1 MQATTRVEPKG
12 SALFVLKQKFFPHT
26 GRVCVYKRT
35 VLAPREAFLLGK
47 KTVGNDHLCKT
58 EVPAMKKGKKKSLD
72 FEKLGVFYLGRLYD
86 LKTRK
91 GKEELFLYD
100 SKDLVT
106 HAVCVGM
113 TGSGKTGL
121 CISLLEEAAIDGIP
135 AIAID
140 PKGDLGNLMLT
151 FPDLKAENF
160 APWINLDEAQRKGIS
175 PEEYARQQA
184 SLWQKGLAD
193 WGQDKERIRRFREAV
208 DIAIYTPGSAAGLPV
223 SVLSSFAKPQA
234 IEDADVLQEYITNTT
249 TSLLSLLG
257 IQADPIR
264 SKEHILIANILSAVW
279 AKGQGLDMPGLI
291 QLIQN
296 PPLTKVGVFDLES
309 FYPSKERY
317 ELAMSLNNLL
327 ASPGFQTWMEGDPF
341 DINRFLYTPEGKP
354 RIAIF
359 SIAHLN
365 DHERMFFVSYLLNQ
379 VLGWMRKL
387 PGTTSLRAMVYM
399 DEIFGYFPPVANP
412 PSKQPLL
419 TLLKQARAFGVG
431 LVLATQ
437 NPVDL
442 DYKGLSNA
450 GTWFIGRLQTERDK
464 ERVLEGLE
472 GAAAGTGKG
481 FGRADMDRII
491 AGLGNRVF
499 LVNNVHE
506 DRPEVFETRW
516 ALSYL
521 AGPLTRT
528 QIKLLMDPT
537 KQTPAPHAPE
547 PAAHSERRSLSTS
560 PATKEGKFQ
569 VRQPALPP
577 EIPQYFLPVRGRQP
591 SGGSLIY
598 LPAVFGE
605 GSVRFS
611 DAKKG
616 FESVRI
622 VPVLTPVEDAAM
634 PVNWDDGE
642 DAGLAGRDLESA
654 PSANAEF
661 GELPAVAAK
670 AKSYQEW
677 RKDFAA
683 WLYRAQSLEAFHS
696 PGLRIFSQPNESEGE
711 FRIRLQQ
718 ASREQRDQ
726 LIEGLRKK
734 YAPKIAALQER
745 MRRAEQAVARESE
758 QVKQQ
763 GVQTVIS
770 IGATILGAFLG
781 RKTVSTS
788 TLGRA
793 TTAARGA
800 GRVLKE
806 RQDVGRAQDNVEA
819 LQAQLADLEAEF
831 KAEAEAAA
839 LPAAESIQSIT
850 IKPTKLNIS
859 VKLVVLAWAPWW
871 KTAAGERTP
880 AWK

>member
-1 MQATTRVEPKG
+1 M
-12 SALFVLKQKFFPHT
+12 
-26 GRVCVYKRT
+26 KRGT
-35 VLAPREAFLLGK
+35 
-47 KTVGNDHLCKT
+47 
-58 EVPAMKKGKKKSLD
+58 KKSLD

-86 LKTRK
+86 LKTKK
-91 GKEELFLYD
+91 GREALFLYD

-135 AIAID
+135 AIVID

-151 FPDLKAENF
+151 FPDLKGEDF
-160 APWINLDEAQRKGIS
+160 VPWINLDEAQQKGIS

-184 SLWQKGLAD
+184 ALWQKGLAD
-193 WGQDKERIRRFREAV
+193 WGQDQGRIRRFREAV

-234 IEDADVLQEYITNTT
+234 IEDPDVLQEYITNTT

-264 SKEHILIANILSAVW
+264 SKEHILIANILSTGW
-279 AKGQGLDMPGLI
+279 AKGQGLDMPELI
-291 QLIQN
+291 HLIQN

-317 ELAMSLNNLL
+317 ELAMNLNNLL

-341 DINRFLYTPEGKP
+341 DIRRFLYTPEGKP

-365 DHERMFFVSYLLNQ
+365 DHERMFFVSFLLNQ
-379 VLGWMRKL
+379 ILGWMRIL

-419 TLLKQARAFGVG
+419 TLLKQARAFGIG

-472 GAAAGTGKG
+472 GAAAGTGKS
-481 FGRADMDRII
+481 FGRADMDKII
-491 AGLGNRVF
+491 SGLGKRVF

-521 AGPLTRT
+521 AGPLTRN
-528 QIKLLMDPT
+528 QIKLLMDPAR
-537 KQTPAPHAPE
+537 QTVAPLAPE
-547 PAAHSERRSLSTS
+547 PSPAVQEERRE
-560 PATKEGKFQ
+560 EGKFQ

-591 SGGSLIY
+591 GGGSLIY

-605 GSVRFS
+605 AEVRFS

-616 FESVRI
+616 FESMRI
-622 VPVLTPVEDAAM
+622 VPVLTPVEDAAI
-634 PVNWDDGE
+634 PVNWDEGE
-642 DAGLAGRDLESA
+642 EAGLAGRDLESA
-654 PSANAEF
+654 PFANSEF

-670 AKSYQEW
+670 PKSYEEW

-696 PGLRIFSQPNESEGE
+696 PGLRVFSQPNESEGE

-718 ASREQRDQ
+718 ASREQRD
-726 LIEGLRKK
+726 LMIEGLRKK
-734 YAPKIAALQER
+734 YSPKITGLQER
-745 MRRAEQAVARESE
+745 IRRAEQALARESE
-758 QVKQQ
+758 QVKHQ

-770 IGATILGAFLG
+770 IGATLLGAFLG
-781 RKTVSTS
+781 RKTVGTS

-806 RQDVGRAQDNVEA
+806 RQDVRRAQENVEA
-819 LQAQLADLEAEF
+819 LQQQLADLEAEF
-831 KAEAEAAA
+831 KAEAGSAA
-839 LPAAESIQSIT
+839 LPGAEAIQTIT
-850 IKPTKLNIS
+850 VKPTKQNIS
-859 VKLVVLAWAPWW
+859 VKVVVLAWAPWW
-871 KTAAGERTP
+871 KTAVGERIP

>member
-1 MQATTRVEPKG
+1 
-12 SALFVLKQKFFPHT
+12 
-26 GRVCVYKRT
+26 
-35 VLAPREAFLLGK
+35 
-47 KTVGNDHLCKT
+47 
-58 EVPAMKKGKKKSLD
+58 MKKGTKKSLD

-91 GKEELFLYD
+91 GREDLFLYD

-135 AIAID
+135 AIVID

-160 APWINLDEAQRKGIS
+160 APWINLDEAKRKGIS

-184 SLWQKGLAD
+184 ALWQQGLAG

-234 IEDADVLQEYITNTT
+234 IEDADVLQEYVTNTT

-264 SKEHILIANILSAVW
+264 SKEHILIANILSTVW

-341 DINRFLYTPEGKP
+341 DIGRFLYTPEGKP

-365 DHERMFFVSYLLNQ
+365 DHERMFFVSFLLNQ

-419 TLLKQARAFGVG
+419 TLLKQGRAFGIG

-481 FGRADMDRII
+481 FGRSDMDKII

-499 LVNNVHE
+499 LVNNVHD
-506 DRPEVFETRW
+506 DRPEVFATRW

-521 AGPLTRT
+521 AGPLTRN
-528 QIKLLMDPT
+528 QIKRLMDPV
-537 KQTPAPHAPE
+537 KQPPAPLAPE
-547 PAAHSERRSLSTS
+547 PT
-560 PATKEGKFQ
+560 PAVQEEKKEVGKFQ

-577 EIPQYFLPVRGRQP
+577 EIPQYFVPVRGRQP
-591 SGGSLIY
+591 SGGSLMY

-611 DAKKG
+611 DVKKG
-616 FESVRI
+616 FESMRNVLI
-622 VPVLTPVEDAAM
+622 LTPVEDAAI
-634 PVNWDDGE
+634 PVNWDQGE
-642 DAGLAGRDLESA
+642 EVGLAGKDLESA
-654 PSANAEF
+654 PLGNAEF
-661 GELPAVAAK
+661 GELPAVATK
-670 AKSYQEW
+670 GKSYEEW
-677 RKDFAA
+677 RKDFGA

-696 PGLRIFSQPNESEGE
+696 PGLRVFSQPNESEGE

-726 LIEGLRKK
+726 LVEGLRKK

-745 MRRAEQAVARESE
+745 IRRAEQAVSRESE

-806 RQDVGRAQDNVEA
+806 RQDVGRAQENVEA
-819 LQAQLADLEAEF
+819 LQQQLVELEAEF
-831 KAEAEAAA
+831 KAEAEAAE
-839 LPAAESIQSIT
+839 LPGAESIQTIT
-850 IKPTKLNIS
+850 IKPTKQSIS

-871 KTAAGERTP
+871 RTSTGERIP

>member
-1 MQATTRVEPKG
+1 
-12 SALFVLKQKFFPHT
+12 
-26 GRVCVYKRT
+26 
-35 VLAPREAFLLGK
+35 
-47 KTVGNDHLCKT
+47 
-58 EVPAMKKGKKKSLD
+58 MKKGTKKSQD
-72 FEKLGVFYLGRLYD
+72 FEGLGVFYLGRLYD
-86 LKTRK
+86 LKRRK
-91 GKEELFLYD
+91 GKDELFLYD

-121 CISLLEEAAIDGIP
+121 CVNLLEEAAIDGIP
-135 AIAID
+135 AIVID

-151 FPDLKAENF
+151 FPELKAEDF

-175 PEEYARQQA
+175 REEFARQQA
-184 SLWQKGLAD
+184 ALWQKGLAD
-193 WGQDKERIRRFREAV
+193 CGQDRERVRRFREAV

-223 SVLSSFAKPQA
+223 SVLSSFEKPQA
-234 IEDADVLQEYITNTT
+234 IEDSDVLQEYITNTT

-317 ELAMSLNNLL
+317 ELAMILNNLL

-341 DINRFLYTPEGKP
+341 DISRLLYTPEGKP

-365 DHERMFFVSYLLNQ
+365 DHERMFFVSFLLNQ

-419 TLLKQARAFGVG
+419 TLLKQARAFGIG

-472 GAAAGTGKG
+472 GAAAGSEKS
-481 FGRADMDRII
+481 FARADMDKVI

-516 ALSYL
+516 TMSYL
-521 AGPLTRT
+521 SGPLTRN
-528 QIKLLMDPT
+528 QIKLLMDPM
-537 KQTPAPHAPE
+537 KQTAGPRAPE
-547 PAAHSERRSLSTS
+547 TTPAIQEERR
-560 PATKEGKFQ
+560 KEGNIQ
-569 VRQPALPP
+569 IQRPSLPP
-577 EIPQYFLPVRGRQP
+577 EIPQYFLPVRGKQP

-605 GSVRFS
+605 AEVRFS

-616 FESVRI
+616 FESTRI
-622 VPVLTPVEDAAM
+622 VPVLTSVGDAAI
-634 PVNWDDGE
+634 PVNWDEGE
-642 DAGLAGRDLESA
+642 EAGLAGKDLESA
-654 PSANAEF
+654 PLGNAEF
-661 GELPAVAAK
+661 GELPAVATK
-670 AKSYQEW
+670 RKSYEEW

-683 WLYRAQSLEAFHS
+683 WLYRAQSLEAYHS
-696 PGLRIFSQPNESEGE
+696 PGLRVFSQPNESEGE

-726 LIEGLRKK
+726 VVEELRKK
-734 YAPKIAALQER
+734 YSPKIAALQER
-745 MRRAEQAVARESE
+745 IRRAEQAVARESA

-806 RQDVGRAQDNVEA
+806 RQDVGRAQENVEA
-819 LQAQLADLEAEF
+819 LQQQLDNLEAEF

-839 LPAAESIQSIT
+839 SPVAASTQTIT
-850 IKPTKLNIS
+850 VKPTKQNIS

-871 KTAAGERTP
+871 RTATGERIP
-880 AWK
+880 AWR

>member
-1 MQATTRVEPKG
+1 MK
-12 SALFVLKQKFFPHT
+12 
-26 GRVCVYKRT
+26 
-35 VLAPREAFLLGK
+35 K
-47 KTVGNDHLCKT
+47 KT
-58 EVPAMKKGKKKSLD
+58 KKDQG
-72 FEKLGVFYLGRLYD
+72 FEGLGVFYLGRLYD

-91 GKEELFLYD
+91 GREELFLYD

-121 CISLLEEAAIDGIP
+121 CIGLLEEAAIDGIP
-135 AIAID
+135 AIVID

-151 FPDLKAENF
+151 FPDLKPENF
-160 APWINLDEAQRKGIS
+160 APWINPDEAQRKGIS

-184 SLWQKGLAD
+184 ALWQKGLAE

-208 DIAIYTPGSAAGLPV
+208 DIEIYTPGSAAGLPV
-223 SVLSSFAKPQA
+223 SILSSFAKPQA

-264 SKEHILIANILSAVW
+264 SKEHILVANILSAVW

-291 QLIQN
+291 QFIQN

-327 ASPGFQTWMEGDPF
+327 ASPGFQSWMEGDPF
-341 DINRFLYTPEGKP
+341 DIGRFLYTPEGKP

-365 DHERMFFVSYLLNQ
+365 DHERMFFVSFLLNQ

-419 TLLKQARAFGVG
+419 TLLKQARAYGIG

-481 FGRADMDRII
+481 LARADMDRII

-499 LVNNVHE
+499 LVNDVHE

-521 AGPLTRT
+521 AGPLTRN
-528 QIKLLMDPT
+528 QIKRLMDPV
-537 KQTPAPHAPE
+537 KQAPAPRVPE
-547 PAAHSERRSLSTS
+547 PA
-560 PATKEGKFQ
+560 PAIQEAKT
-569 VRQPALPP
+569 VASAPPPSLPP
-577 EIPQYFLPVRGRQP
+577 EVPQYFVPVRGRQP
-591 SGGSLIY
+591 GGGSLIY
-598 LPAVFGE
+598 LPGVFGE
-605 GSVRFS
+605 AEVRFS
-611 DAKKG
+611 DVRKG
-616 FESVRI
+616 FESIRN
-622 VPVLTPVEDAAM
+622 VPILTPVEDAAI
-634 PVNWDDGE
+634 PVNWDQGE
-642 DAGLAGRDLESA
+642 EVGLAGKDLESA
-654 PSANAEF
+654 PSGRAEF
-661 GELPAVAAK
+661 GALPAVATK
-670 AKSYQEW
+670 GRSYDEW
-677 RKDFAA
+677 RKDFSA

-696 PGLRIFSQPNESEGE
+696 PGLKVFSQPDETEGE

-726 LIEGLRKK
+726 LVEGLRKK

-745 MRRAEQAVARESE
+745 IRKAELAVSREAE

-781 RKTVSTS
+781 RKSVSTA

-806 RQDVGRAQDNVEA
+806 RQDVGRAQENVEA
-819 LQAQLADLEAEF
+819 LQQQLADLEAEF
-831 KAEAEAAA
+831 KAEAESAA
-839 LPAAESIQSIT
+839 LPGGEHIQTIT
-850 IKPTKLNIS
+850 IKPTKQNIS
-859 VKLVVLAWAPWW
+859 VKLVVLAWTPWW
-871 KTAAGERTP
+871 KTATGERIP

>member
-1 MQATTRVEPKG
+1 
-12 SALFVLKQKFFPHT
+12 
-26 GRVCVYKRT
+26 
-35 VLAPREAFLLGK
+35 
-47 KTVGNDHLCKT
+47 
-58 EVPAMKKGKKKSLD
+58 
-72 FEKLGVFYLGRLYD
+72 
-86 LKTRK
+86 
-91 GKEELFLYD
+91 
-100 SKDLVT
+100 
-106 HAVCVGM
+106 
-113 TGSGKTGL
+113 
-121 CISLLEEAAIDGIP
+121 
-135 AIAID
+135 
-140 PKGDLGNLMLT
+140 
-151 FPDLKAENF
+151 
-160 APWINLDEAQRKGIS
+160 
-175 PEEYARQQA
+175 
-184 SLWQKGLAD
+184 
-193 WGQDKERIRRFREAV
+193 
-208 DIAIYTPGSAAGLPV
+208 
-223 SVLSSFAKPQA
+223 
-234 IEDADVLQEYITNTT
+234 
-249 TSLLSLLG
+249 
-257 IQADPIR
+257 
-264 SKEHILIANILSAVW
+264 
-279 AKGQGLDMPGLI
+279 
-291 QLIQN
+291 
-296 PPLTKVGVFDLES
+296 
-309 FYPSKERY
+309 
-317 ELAMSLNNLL
+317 
-327 ASPGFQTWMEGDPF
+327 
-341 DINRFLYTPEGKP
+341 
-354 RIAIF
+354 
-359 SIAHLN
+359 
-365 DHERMFFVSYLLNQ
+365 
-379 VLGWMRKL
+379 
-387 PGTTSLRAMVYM
+387 MVYM

-419 TLLKQARAFGVG
+419 TLLKQARAFGIG

-481 FGRADMDRII
+481 FGRSDMDKII

-521 AGPLTRT
+521 AGPLTRN
-528 QIKLLMDPT
+528 QIKRLMDPV
-537 KQTPAPHAPE
+537 KQPSAPLAPIPAVQE
-547 PAAHSERRSLSTS
+547 EK
-560 PATKEGKFQ
+560 KEVGKFQ

-577 EIPQYFLPVRGRQP
+577 EIPQYFVPVRGRQP

-611 DAKKG
+611 DVKKG
-616 FESVRI
+616 FESMRNVLI
-622 VPVLTPVEDAAM
+622 LTPVENAAI
-634 PVNWDDGE
+634 PVNWDQGE
-642 DAGLAGRDLESA
+642 EVGLAGKDLESA
-654 PSANAEF
+654 PLGNAEF
-661 GELPAVAAK
+661 GELPAVATK
-670 AKSYQEW
+670 GKNYEEW

-696 PGLRIFSQPNESEGE
+696 PGLRVFSQPNESEGE

-726 LIEGLRKK
+726 LVEGLRKK

-745 MRRAEQAVARESE
+745 IRRAEQAVSRESE

-806 RQDVGRAQDNVEA
+806 REDVGRAQENVEA
-819 LQAQLADLEAEF
+819 LQQQLADLEAEF
-831 KAEAEAAA
+831 KAEAESAA
-839 LPAAESIQSIT
+839 LTGAESIQTFT
-850 IKPTKLNIS
+850 IKPTKQNIS

-871 KTAAGERTP
+871 KTATGERIP

>member
-1 MQATTRVEPKG
+1 
-12 SALFVLKQKFFPHT
+12 
-26 GRVCVYKRT
+26 
-35 VLAPREAFLLGK
+35 
-47 KTVGNDHLCKT
+47 
-58 EVPAMKKGKKKSLD
+58 MKKGTKKSLD

-91 GKEELFLYD
+91 GREDLFLYD

-135 AIAID
+135 AIVID

-184 SLWQKGLAD
+184 ALWQQGLAG

-234 IEDADVLQEYITNTT
+234 IEDADVLQEYVTNTT

-341 DINRFLYTPEGKP
+341 DISRFLYTPEGKP

-365 DHERMFFVSYLLNQ
+365 DHERMFFVSFLLNQ

-419 TLLKQARAFGVG
+419 TLLKQGRAFGIG

-481 FGRADMDRII
+481 FGRSDMDKII

-506 DRPEVFETRW
+506 DRPEEFETRW

-521 AGPLTRT
+521 AGPLTRN
-528 QIKLLMDPT
+528 QIKRLMDPV
-537 KQTPAPHAPE
+537 KQPPAPLAPE
-547 PAAHSERRSLSTS
+547 PT
-560 PATKEGKFQ
+560 PAVREGKKEVGKIQ

-577 EIPQYFLPVRGRQP
+577 EIPQYFVPVRGRQP
-591 SGGSLIY
+591 SGGSLMY

-605 GSVRFS
+605 G
-611 DAKKG
+611 
-616 FESVRI
+616 
-622 VPVLTPVEDAAM
+622 
-634 PVNWDDGE
+634 
-642 DAGLAGRDLESA
+642 
-654 PSANAEF
+654 
-661 GELPAVAAK
+661 
-670 AKSYQEW
+670 
-677 RKDFAA
+677 
-683 WLYRAQSLEAFHS
+683 
-696 PGLRIFSQPNESEGE
+696 
-711 FRIRLQQ
+711 
-718 ASREQRDQ
+718 
-726 LIEGLRKK
+726 
-734 YAPKIAALQER
+734 
-745 MRRAEQAVARESE
+745 
-758 QVKQQ
+758 
-763 GVQTVIS
+763 
-770 IGATILGAFLG
+770 
-781 RKTVSTS
+781 
-788 TLGRA
+788 
-793 TTAARGA
+793 
-800 GRVLKE
+800 
-806 RQDVGRAQDNVEA
+806 
-819 LQAQLADLEAEF
+819 
-831 KAEAEAAA
+831 
-839 LPAAESIQSIT
+839 
-850 IKPTKLNIS
+850 
-859 VKLVVLAWAPWW
+859 
-871 KTAAGERTP
+871 
-880 AWK
+880 

>member
-1 MQATTRVEPKG
+1 
-12 SALFVLKQKFFPHT
+12 
-26 GRVCVYKRT
+26 
-35 VLAPREAFLLGK
+35 
-47 KTVGNDHLCKT
+47 
-58 EVPAMKKGKKKSLD
+58 MKKGAKKSLG
-72 FEKLGVFYLGRLYD
+72 FEGLGVFYLGRLYG
-86 LKTRK
+86 LKAKK
-91 GKEELFLYD
+91 GREELFLYD

-121 CISLLEEAAIDGIP
+121 CIGLLEEAAIDGIP
-135 AIAID
+135 AIVID

-151 FPDLKAENF
+151 FPDLKAEDF

-184 SLWQKGLAD
+184 ALWQKGLAD

-208 DIAIYTPGSAAGLPV
+208 DIAIYTPGSAAGFPV
-223 SVLSSFAKPQA
+223 SVLSSFEKPQA
-234 IEDADVLQEYITNTT
+234 VEDSDVLQEYITNTT

-264 SKEHILIANILSAVW
+264 SKEHILIANILAAVW
-279 AKGQGLDMPGLI
+279 AKGQGLDIPGLI

-341 DINRFLYTPEGKP
+341 DISRFLYTPEGKP

-365 DHERMFFVSYLLNQ
+365 DHERMFFVSFLLNQ

-399 DEIFGYFPPVANP
+399 DEIFGYFPPIANP

-419 TLLKQARAFGVG
+419 TLLKQARAFGIG

-472 GAAAGTGKG
+472 WAAAGAGKG
-481 FGRADMDRII
+481 FGRSDLDKII
-491 AGLGNRVF
+491 SGLGNRIF

-521 AGPLTRT
+521 AGPLTRS
-528 QIKLLMDPT
+528 QIKRLMDPI
-537 KQTPAPHAPE
+537 KQAPAPLAPE
-547 PAAHSERRSLSTS
+547 PASGVQEGK
-560 PATKEGKFQ
+560 KEVGKFQ

-577 EIPQYFLPVRGRQP
+577 EIPHYFVPVRGRQP

-611 DAKKG
+611 DVKKG
-616 FESVRI
+616 LESTRNVLM
-622 VPVLTPVEDAAM
+622 LTPLEDAAI
-634 PVNWDDGE
+634 PVNWDAGE
-642 DAGLAGRDLESA
+642 ELGLTGKDLESA
-654 PSANAEF
+654 PLGNAEF
-661 GELPAVAAK
+661 GELPAVATR
-670 AKSYQEW
+670 AKSYEEW

-683 WLYRAQSLEAFHS
+683 WLYRVQSLEAFHS
-696 PGLRIFSQPNESEGE
+696 PGLRVFSEPNESEGE

-726 LIEGLRKK
+726 VVEGFRKK

-745 MRRAEQAVARESE
+745 IRRAEQAVARESE

-806 RQDVGRAQDNVEA
+806 RQDVGRAEENVEA
-819 LQAQLADLEAEF
+819 LQQQLADLEAGF
-831 KAEAEAAA
+831 KAEAESAA
-839 LPAAESIQSIT
+839 LPGAEFIQTIT
-850 IKPTKLNIS
+850 IKPTKQNIS

-871 KTAAGERTP
+871 KTATGERIP

>member
-1 MQATTRVEPKG
+1 
-12 SALFVLKQKFFPHT
+12 
-26 GRVCVYKRT
+26 
-35 VLAPREAFLLGK
+35 
-47 KTVGNDHLCKT
+47 
-58 EVPAMKKGKKKSLD
+58 MKKGTKKSMD

-91 GKEELFLYD
+91 GREDLFLYD

-135 AIAID
+135 AIVID

-184 SLWQKGLAD
+184 ALWQQGLAG

-223 SVLSSFAKPQA
+223 SVLRSFAKPQA
-234 IEDADVLQEYITNTT
+234 IEDADVLQEYVTNTT

-264 SKEHILIANILSAVW
+264 SKEHILIANILSTVW

-341 DINRFLYTPEGKP
+341 DISRFLYTPEGKP

-365 DHERMFFVSYLLNQ
+365 DHERMFFVSFLLNQ

-419 TLLKQARAFGVG
+419 TLLKQGRAFGIG

-481 FGRADMDRII
+481 FGRSDMDKII

-521 AGPLTRT
+521 AGPLTRN
-528 QIKLLMDPT
+528 QIKRLMDPV
-537 KQTPAPHAPE
+537 KQPPAPLAPE
-547 PAAHSERRSLSTS
+547 PT
-560 PATKEGKFQ
+560 PAVQEEKKEVGKFQ

-577 EIPQYFLPVRGRQP
+577 EIPQYFVPVRGRQP
-591 SGGSLIY
+591 SGGSLMY

-611 DAKKG
+611 DVKKG
-616 FESVRI
+616 FESMRNVLI
-622 VPVLTPVEDAAM
+622 LTPVEDAAI
-634 PVNWDDGE
+634 PVNWDQGE
-642 DAGLAGRDLESA
+642 EVGLAGKDLESA
-654 PSANAEF
+654 PLGNAEF
-661 GELPAVAAK
+661 GELPAVATK
-670 AKSYQEW
+670 GKSYEEW

-696 PGLRIFSQPNESEGE
+696 PGLRVFSQPNESEGE

-726 LIEGLRKK
+726 LVEGLRKK

-745 MRRAEQAVARESE
+745 IRRAEQAVSRESE

-806 RQDVGRAQDNVEA
+806 REDVGRAQENVEA
-819 LQAQLADLEAEF
+819 LQQQLADLEAEF
-831 KAEAEAAA
+831 KAEAESAA
-839 LPAAESIQSIT
+839 LTGAESVQTFT
-850 IKPTKLNIS
+850 IKPTKQNIS

-871 KTAAGERTP
+871 KTAIGERTP

>member
-1 MQATTRVEPKG
+1 
-12 SALFVLKQKFFPHT
+12 
-26 GRVCVYKRT
+26 
-35 VLAPREAFLLGK
+35 
-47 KTVGNDHLCKT
+47 
-58 EVPAMKKGKKKSLD
+58 MKKGTKKSLD

-86 LKTRK
+86 LKTKK
-91 GKEELFLYD
+91 GREALFLYD

-135 AIAID
+135 AIVID

-151 FPDLKAENF
+151 FPDLKGEDF
-160 APWINLDEAQRKGIS
+160 VPWINLDEAQRKGIS
-175 PEEYARQQA
+175 AEEYARQQA
-184 SLWQKGLAD
+184 ALWQKGLAD
-193 WGQDKERIRRFREAV
+193 WGQDQGRLRRFREAV

-234 IEDADVLQEYITNTT
+234 IEDQDMLQEYITNTT

-341 DINRFLYTPEGKP
+341 DISRFLYTPEGKP

-365 DHERMFFVSYLLNQ
+365 DHERMFFVSFLLNQ
-379 VLGWMRKL
+379 ILGWMRKL

-419 TLLKQARAFGVG
+419 TLLKQARAYGIG

-472 GAAAGTGKG
+472 GAVAGTGKS
-481 FGRADMDRII
+481 FGRADMDKII
-491 AGLGNRVF
+491 AGLGKRVF

-521 AGPLTRT
+521 AGPLTRN
-528 QIKLLMDPT
+528 QIKLLMDPAR
-537 KQTPAPHAPE
+537 QTVAPLAPR
-547 PAAHSERRSLSTS
+547 PS
-560 PATKEGKFQ
+560 PVVQEETRKEGKFQ

-591 SGGSLIY
+591 GGGSLIY

-616 FESVRI
+616 FESMRI
-622 VPVLTPVEDAAM
+622 VPVLTPVEDAAI
-634 PVNWDDGE
+634 PVNWDEGE
-642 DAGLAGRDLESA
+642 EAGLAGRDLESA
-654 PSANAEF
+654 PFANAEF

-670 AKSYQEW
+670 PKSYEEW

-696 PGLRIFSQPNESEGE
+696 PGLRVFSQPNESEGE

-718 ASREQRDQ
+718 ASREQRD
-726 LIEGLRKK
+726 LMIEGLRKK
-734 YAPKIAALQER
+734 YSPKITGLQER
-745 MRRAEQAVARESE
+745 IRRAEQALARESE
-758 QVKQQ
+758 QVKHQ

-770 IGATILGAFLG
+770 IGATLLGAFLG
-781 RKTVSTS
+781 RKTVGTS

-806 RQDVGRAQDNVEA
+806 RQDVGRAQENVEA
-819 LQAQLADLEAEF
+819 LQQQLADLEAEF
-831 KAEAEAAA
+831 KSEAESAA
-839 LPAAESIQSIT
+839 LPGAESIQT
-850 IKPTKLNIS
+850 IKVKPTKQNIS

-871 KTAAGERTP
+871 KTPTGERIP

>member
-1 MQATTRVEPKG
+1 
-12 SALFVLKQKFFPHT
+12 
-26 GRVCVYKRT
+26 
-35 VLAPREAFLLGK
+35 
-47 KTVGNDHLCKT
+47 
-58 EVPAMKKGKKKSLD
+58 MKKGTKKSLD

-86 LKTRK
+86 LKTKK
-91 GKEELFLYD
+91 GREDLFLYD

-121 CISLLEEAAIDGIP
+121 CIGLLEEAAIDGIP
-135 AIAID
+135 AIVID

-175 PEEYARQQA
+175 TEEYARQQA
-184 SLWQKGLAD
+184 ALWQKGLAD

-208 DIAIYTPGSAAGLPV
+208 DMAIYTPGSAAGLPV
-223 SVLSSFAKPQA
+223 SVLSSFAKPPA
-234 IEDADVLQEYITNTT
+234 IQDADVLQEYITNTT

-264 SKEHILIANILSAVW
+264 SKEHILIANIFSTVW

-327 ASPGFQTWMEGDPF
+327 ASPGFQSWMEGDPF
-341 DINRFLYTPEGKP
+341 DISRFLYTPEGKP

-365 DHERMFFVSYLLNQ
+365 DHERMFFVSFLLNQ

-419 TLLKQARAFGVG
+419 TLLKQARAFGIG

-472 GAAAGTGKG
+472 GAAAGAGKG
-481 FGRADMDRII
+481 FGRADMAKII

-521 AGPLTRT
+521 AGPLARN
-528 QIKLLMDPT
+528 QIKRLTDPI
-537 KQTPAPHAPE
+537 KQTAAPPAPE
-547 PAAHSERRSLSTS
+547 TTPAVQEEKKVVS
-560 PATKEGKFQ
+560 PPHPREETKFQ
-569 VRQPALPP
+569 IRQPALTP
-577 EIPQYFLPVRGRQP
+577 EIPQYFVPVRGKQP

-598 LPAVFGE
+598 HPALFGE
-605 GSVRFS
+605 AEVRFS
-611 DAKKG
+611 DVKKG
-616 FESVRI
+616 FESMRNVTI
-622 VPVLTPVEDAAM
+622 LTPVEDAAI
-634 PVNWDDGE
+634 PVNWDQGE
-642 DAGLAGRDLESA
+642 DAGVAGKDLESA
-654 PSANAEF
+654 PSGNAEF
-661 GELPAVAAK
+661 EELPAVAAK
-670 AKSYQEW
+670 GKSYEEW
-677 RKDFAA
+677 RKAFAA

-696 PGLRIFSQPNESEGE
+696 PGLRMFSQPNETEGE

-718 ASREQRDQ
+718 ASREQRDE
-726 LIEGLRKK
+726 LVEGLRKK
-734 YAPKIAALQER
+734 YSPKIAALQER
-745 MRRAEQAVARESE
+745 IRRAEQAVARESE

-781 RKTVSTS
+781 RKAVGTS
-788 TLGRA
+788 SLGRA

-806 RQDVGRAQDNVEA
+806 RQDVGRAQETVEA
-819 LQAQLADLEAEF
+819 LQQQQADLEAEF
-831 KAEAEAAA
+831 KAEAESAS
-839 LPAAESIQSIT
+839 LPGAESLQTIT
-850 IKPTKLNIS
+850 IKPTKQNIS
-859 VKLVVLAWAPWW
+859 VKLVVLAWVPWW
-871 KTAAGERTP
+871 RAATGETTP

>member
-1 MQATTRVEPKG
+1 
-12 SALFVLKQKFFPHT
+12 
-26 GRVCVYKRT
+26 
-35 VLAPREAFLLGK
+35 
-47 KTVGNDHLCKT
+47 
-58 EVPAMKKGKKKSLD
+58 MKKETTKSLD

-91 GKEELFLYD
+91 GKEALFLYD

-135 AIAID
+135 AIVID

-151 FPDLKAENF
+151 FPDMRPEEF
-160 APWINLDEAQRKGIS
+160 APWINREEAQRKGLS
-175 PEEYARQQA
+175 PEECARQQA
-184 SLWQKGLAD
+184 ALWEKGLAE
-193 WGQDKERIRRFREAV
+193 WGQGRDRIRRFKEAV
-208 DIAIYTPGSAAGLPV
+208 DIAVYTPGSATGLPV
-223 SVLSSFAKPQA
+223 SVLSSFAGPQA
-234 IEDADVLQEYITNTT
+234 GEDADTLQEYISNTT
-249 TSLLSLLG
+249 MSLLGLLG

-279 AKGQGLDMPGLI
+279 SKGQSLDMPGLI
-291 QLIQN
+291 HLIQN

-309 FYPSKERY
+309 FYPEKERH
-317 ELAMSLNNLL
+317 ELAMKLNNLL
-327 ASPGFQTWMEGDPF
+327 ASPGFQAWMEGDSF
-341 DINRFLYTPEGKP
+341 DIERLLYTPEGKP

-365 DHERMFFVSYLLNQ
+365 DPERMFFVSFLLNQ

-387 PGTTSLRAMVYM
+387 PGTTSLRALLYM

-419 TLLKQARAFGVG
+419 TLLKQARAYGIG
-431 LVLATQ
+431 LVLVTQ

-464 ERVLEGLE
+464 DRVLEGLE
-472 GAAAGTGKG
+472 GAAAGAGKG
-481 FGRADMDRII
+481 FERAEMDRII

-499 LVNNVHE
+499 LMNNVHE

-516 ALSYL
+516 AMSYL

-528 QIKLLMDPT
+528 QIKLLMDPVREALT
-537 KQTPAPHAPE
+537 PRAPMATPAVQE
-547 PAAHSERRSLSTS
+547 ERGGVSASSL
-560 PATKEGKFQ
+560 AKESKFP

-577 EIPQYFLPVRGRQP
+577 EIPQYFFPVRGRQP
-591 SGGSLIY
+591 TGGSLIY
-598 LPAVFGE
+598 SPAVFGE
-605 GSVRFS
+605 AEVRFA

-616 FESVRI
+616 LESLRV
-622 VPVLTPVEDAAM
+622 VSLLTPVKEGAI
-634 PVNWDDGE
+634 PVNWDEGE
-642 DAGLAGRDLESA
+642 DAGLAGRDLEPS
-654 PSANAEF
+654 PSANADF
-661 GELPAVAAK
+661 GELPPVAAK
-670 AKSYQEW
+670 AKSYEEW
-677 RKDFAA
+677 RKDFAS
-683 WLYRAQSLEAFHS
+683 WLYRTQSLAAYHS
-696 PGLRIFSQPNESEGE
+696 PALRVFSQTGESERD

-718 ASREQRDQ
+718 AGREERDQ
-726 LIEGLRKK
+726 VIEELRKK
-734 YAPKIAALQER
+734 YSLKIAALQER
-745 MRRAEQAVARESE
+745 TRRAEQVLARESE

-763 GVQTVIS
+763 GIQTVIS
-770 IGATILGAFLG
+770 IGATLLGAFLG
-781 RKTVSTS
+781 RKTVTTS

-806 RQDVGRAQDNVEA
+806 RQDVGRAEENVGA
-819 LQAQLADLEAEF
+819 HQQQLADLEAAF

-839 LPAAESIQSIT
+839 SPLAET
-850 IKPTKLNIS
+850 IETVRVRPTKQNIS
-859 VKLVVLAWAPWW
+859 VKLVALAWAPWW
-871 KTAAGERTP
+871 KTESGERTP

>member
-1 MQATTRVEPKG
+1 
-12 SALFVLKQKFFPHT
+12 
-26 GRVCVYKRT
+26 
-35 VLAPREAFLLGK
+35 
-47 KTVGNDHLCKT
+47 
-58 EVPAMKKGKKKSLD
+58 MKKGTKESLD

-86 LKTRK
+86 LKTKK
-91 GKEELFLYD
+91 GREALFLYD

-135 AIAID
+135 AIVID
-140 PKGDLGNLMLT
+140 PKGDLGNLMLS
-151 FPDLKAENF
+151 FPELKAENF

-175 PEEYARQQA
+175 PEGYAREQA
-184 SLWQKGLAD
+184 ALWQKGLAD
-193 WGQDKERIRRFREAV
+193 WGQDRERIRRFREAV
-208 DIAIYTPGSAAGLPV
+208 DVSIYTPGSAAGLPV

-249 TSLLSLLG
+249 ASLLSLLG

-264 SKEHILIANILSAVW
+264 SKEHILIANVLSAVW

-341 DINRFLYTPEGKP
+341 DISRFLYTPEGKP

-365 DHERMFFVSYLLNQ
+365 DHERMFFVSFLLNQ

-387 PGTTSLRAMVYM
+387 PGTTSLRAIVYM

-472 GAAAGTGKG
+472 GAGAGTGKG
-481 FGRADMDRII
+481 FGRADMDKII

-521 AGPLTRT
+521 AGPLTRK
-528 QIKLLMDPT
+528 QIKLLMDPI
-537 KQTPAPHAPE
+537 KQTAAPRAPE
-547 PAAHSERRSLSTS
+547 TTPAVHEQRR
-560 PATKEGKFQ
+560 KEGNFQ
-569 VRQPALPP
+569 IQRPALPP

-605 GSVRFS
+605 AEVRFS
-611 DAKKG
+611 DVKKG
-616 FESVRI
+616 FESMRN
-622 VPVLTPVEDAAM
+622 VPILTPVEDTAI
-634 PVNWDDGE
+634 PVNWDEGE
-642 DAGLAGRDLESA
+642 DAGLAGKDLESA
-654 PSANAEF
+654 PLGNAEF
-661 GELPAVAAK
+661 GELPAVATK
-670 AKSYQEW
+670 AKNYEEW
-677 RKDFAA
+677 RKELAS
-683 WLYRAQSLEAFHS
+683 WLYRTQGMEAYHS
-696 PGLRIFSQPNESEGE
+696 PGLRVFSQPNESEGA

-726 LIEGLRKK
+726 VIEGLRRK
-734 YAPKIAALQER
+734 YSPKTAALQER
-745 MRRAEQAVARESE
+745 IRRAEQAVARESE

-781 RKTVSTS
+781 RKTVGTS

-806 RQDVGRAQDNVEA
+806 RQDVGRAQENVEA
-819 LQAQLADLEAEF
+819 LQQQLVDLEAEF

-839 LPAAESIQSIT
+839 SPLAESIQTIT
-850 IKPTKLNIS
+850 VKPTKQNIS

-871 KTAAGERTP
+871 RTATGERIP
-880 AWK
+880 AWR

>member
-1 MQATTRVEPKG
+1 
-12 SALFVLKQKFFPHT
+12 
-26 GRVCVYKRT
+26 
-35 VLAPREAFLLGK
+35 
-47 KTVGNDHLCKT
+47 
-58 EVPAMKKGKKKSLD
+58 MKKGTKKSLD

-91 GKEELFLYD
+91 GREELFLYD

-135 AIAID
+135 AIVID

-184 SLWQKGLAD
+184 ALWQQGLAG

-223 SVLSSFAKPQA
+223 SVLSTFAKPQA
-234 IEDADVLQEYITNTT
+234 IEDADVLQEYVTNTT

-291 QLIQN
+291 QLIQT

-341 DINRFLYTPEGKP
+341 DISRFLYTPEGKP

-365 DHERMFFVSYLLNQ
+365 DHERMFFVSFLLNQ

-419 TLLKQARAFGVG
+419 TLLKQGRAFGIG

-472 GAAAGTGKG
+472 GAAAGTGKS
-481 FGRADMDRII
+481 FGRADMDKII
-491 AGLGNRVF
+491 AGLGKRVF

-506 DRPEVFETRW
+506 DRPEVFESRW

-521 AGPLTRT
+521 AGPLTRN
-528 QIKLLMDPT
+528 QIKRLMDPV
-537 KQTPAPHAPE
+537 KQPPAPLAPE
-547 PAAHSERRSLSTS
+547 PTPAVQEERRE
-560 PATKEGKFQ
+560 EGKFQ

-577 EIPQYFLPVRGRQP
+577 EIPQYFVPVRGRQP
-591 SGGSLIY
+591 GGGSLMY

-611 DAKKG
+611 DVKKG
-616 FESVRI
+616 FESMRTVLI
-622 VPVLTPVEDAAM
+622 LTPVENAAI
-634 PVNWDDGE
+634 PVNWDQGE
-642 DAGLAGRDLESA
+642 EVGLAGKDLESA
-654 PSANAEF
+654 PLGNAEF
-661 GELPAVAAK
+661 GELPAVATK
-670 AKSYQEW
+670 GKSYEEW
-677 RKDFAA
+677 RRDFAA

-696 PGLRIFSQPNESEGE
+696 PGLRVFSQPNESEGE

-726 LIEGLRKK
+726 LVEGLRKK

-745 MRRAEQAVARESE
+745 IRRAEQAVSRESE

-806 RQDVGRAQDNVEA
+806 REDVGRAQENVGA
-819 LQAQLADLEAEF
+819 LQQQLADLEAEF
-831 KAEAEAAA
+831 KVEADSAA
-839 LPAAESIQSIT
+839 LTGAESIQTFT
-850 IKPTKLNIS
+850 IKPTKQNIS
-859 VKLVVLAWAPWW
+859 VKLVVLAWVPWW

>member
-1 MQATTRVEPKG
+1 
-12 SALFVLKQKFFPHT
+12 
-26 GRVCVYKRT
+26 
-35 VLAPREAFLLGK
+35 
-47 KTVGNDHLCKT
+47 
-58 EVPAMKKGKKKSLD
+58 
-72 FEKLGVFYLGRLYD
+72 
-86 LKTRK
+86 
-91 GKEELFLYD
+91 
-100 SKDLVT
+100 
-106 HAVCVGM
+106 
-113 TGSGKTGL
+113 
-121 CISLLEEAAIDGIP
+121 
-135 AIAID
+135 
-140 PKGDLGNLMLT
+140 
-151 FPDLKAENF
+151 
-160 APWINLDEAQRKGIS
+160 
-175 PEEYARQQA
+175 
-184 SLWQKGLAD
+184 
-193 WGQDKERIRRFREAV
+193 
-208 DIAIYTPGSAAGLPV
+208 
-223 SVLSSFAKPQA
+223 
-234 IEDADVLQEYITNTT
+234 
-249 TSLLSLLG
+249 
-257 IQADPIR
+257 
-264 SKEHILIANILSAVW
+264 
-279 AKGQGLDMPGLI
+279 
-291 QLIQN
+291 
-296 PPLTKVGVFDLES
+296 
-309 FYPSKERY
+309 
-317 ELAMSLNNLL
+317 
-327 ASPGFQTWMEGDPF
+327 
-341 DINRFLYTPEGKP
+341 
-354 RIAIF
+354 
-359 SIAHLN
+359 
-365 DHERMFFVSYLLNQ
+365 
-379 VLGWMRKL
+379 
-387 PGTTSLRAMVYM
+387 M

-419 TLLKQARAFGVG
+419 TLLKQGRAFGIG

-481 FGRADMDRII
+481 FGRSDMDKII

-521 AGPLTRT
+521 AGPLTRN
-528 QIKLLMDPT
+528 QIKRLMDPV
-537 KQTPAPHAPE
+537 KQPPAPLAPE
-547 PAAHSERRSLSTS
+547 PT
-560 PATKEGKFQ
+560 PAVREGKKEVGKIQ

-577 EIPQYFLPVRGRQP
+577 EIPQYFVPVRGRQP
-591 SGGSLIY
+591 SGGSLVY

-611 DAKKG
+611 DVKKG
-616 FESVRI
+616 FESMRNVLI
-622 VPVLTPVEDAAM
+622 LTPVEDAAI
-634 PVNWDDGE
+634 PVNWDQGE
-642 DAGLAGRDLESA
+642 EVGLAGKDLESA
-654 PSANAEF
+654 PLGNAEF
-661 GELPAVAAK
+661 GELPAVATK
-670 AKSYQEW
+670 GKSYEEW
-677 RKDFAA
+677 RRDFAA

-696 PGLRIFSQPNESEGE
+696 PGLRVFSQPNESEGE

-726 LIEGLRKK
+726 LVEGLRKK

-745 MRRAEQAVARESE
+745 IRRAEQAVSRESE

-806 RQDVGRAQDNVEA
+806 REDVGRAQENVQA
-819 LQAQLADLEAEF
+819 LQQQLADLEAEF
-831 KAEAEAAA
+831 KVEAESAA
-839 LPAAESIQSIT
+839 LTGAESIQTFT
-850 IKPTKLNIS
+850 IKPTKQNIS

-871 KTAAGERTP
+871 KTATGERIP

>member
-1 MQATTRVEPKG
+1 MK
-12 SALFVLKQKFFPHT
+12 
-26 GRVCVYKRT
+26 KRT
-35 VLAPREAFLLGK
+35 
-47 KTVGNDHLCKT
+47 
-58 EVPAMKKGKKKSLD
+58 KKSQD
-72 FEKLGVFYLGRLYD
+72 FERLGVFYLGRLYD
-86 LKTRK
+86 LKTKK
-91 GKEELFLYD
+91 GGEALFLYD

-135 AIAID
+135 AIVID

-151 FPDLKAENF
+151 FPDLKAEDF

-184 SLWQKGLAD
+184 ALWQQGLAG

-223 SVLSSFAKPQA
+223 SVLSSFAKPQV
-234 IEDADVLQEYITNTT
+234 IEDADVLQEYVTNTT

-341 DINRFLYTPEGKP
+341 DISRFLYTPEGKP

-419 TLLKQARAFGVG
+419 TLLKQARAFGIG

-450 GTWFIGRLQTERDK
+450 GTGFIGRLQTERDK
-464 ERVLEGLE
+464 ERILEGLE
-472 GAAAGTGKG
+472 GAAAGAGKG
-481 FGRADMDRII
+481 FEGADMDKMI

-506 DRPEVFETRW
+506 DGPEVFETRW

-521 AGPLTRT
+521 AGPLTRD
-528 QIKLLMDPT
+528 QIKRLMDPIKKT
-537 KQTPAPHAPE
+537 VAPLAPKPTPAVQEEARAVSPSH
-547 PAAHSERRSLSTS
+547 PA
-560 PATKEGKFQ
+560 KESKFQ

-577 EIPQYFLPVRGRQP
+577 EIPQYFLPVRGKQP

-605 GSVRFS
+605 AEVRFS
-611 DAKKG
+611 DVKKG
-616 FESVRI
+616 FESMRT
-622 VPVLTPVEDAAM
+622 VPVLTPVEDAAI
-634 PVNWDDGE
+634 PVNWDEGE

-654 PSANAEF
+654 SSGNAEF

-670 AKSYQEW
+670 
-677 RKDFAA
+677 
-683 WLYRAQSLEAFHS
+683 
-696 PGLRIFSQPNESEGE
+696 
-711 FRIRLQQ
+711 
-718 ASREQRDQ
+718 
-726 LIEGLRKK
+726 
-734 YAPKIAALQER
+734 
-745 MRRAEQAVARESE
+745 
-758 QVKQQ
+758 
-763 GVQTVIS
+763 
-770 IGATILGAFLG
+770 
-781 RKTVSTS
+781 
-788 TLGRA
+788 
-793 TTAARGA
+793 
-800 GRVLKE
+800 
-806 RQDVGRAQDNVEA
+806 
-819 LQAQLADLEAEF
+819 
-831 KAEAEAAA
+831 
-839 LPAAESIQSIT
+839 
-850 IKPTKLNIS
+850 
-859 VKLVVLAWAPWW
+859 
-871 KTAAGERTP
+871 
-880 AWK
+880 

>member
-1 MQATTRVEPKG
+1 
-12 SALFVLKQKFFPHT
+12 
-26 GRVCVYKRT
+26 
-35 VLAPREAFLLGK
+35 
-47 KTVGNDHLCKT
+47 
-58 EVPAMKKGKKKSLD
+58 MKKGTKKSLD

-91 GKEELFLYD
+91 GREDLFLYD

-135 AIAID
+135 AIVID

-184 SLWQKGLAD
+184 ALWQQGLAG

-234 IEDADVLQEYITNTT
+234 VEDPDLLQEYITNTT

-279 AKGQGLDMPGLI
+279 AKGQGLDVPGLI

-327 ASPGFQTWMEGDPF
+327 ASPGFQTWMEGDPL
-341 DINRFLYTPEGKP
+341 DIQRFLYTAEGKP

-365 DHERMFFVSYLLNQ
+365 DQERMFFVSFLLNQ

-472 GAAAGTGKG
+472 GAAAGSGAG
-481 FGRADMDRII
+481 FARADMDKLI

-499 LVNNVHE
+499 LMNNVHE
-506 DRPEVFETRW
+506 NRPEIFETRW

-521 AGPLTRT
+521 AGPLTRN
-528 QIKLLMDPT
+528 QIKRLMDPV
-537 KQTPAPHAPE
+537 KQTAAPLSPE
-547 PAAHSERRSLSTS
+547 PS
-560 PATKEGKFQ
+560 PDVQEGKSVVSPPHPREEGKSQ
-569 VRQPALPP
+569 VRQPTLSP
-577 EIPQYFLPVRGRQP
+577 EIPQYFVPVRGRQP

-605 GSVRFS
+605 AEVRFS

-616 FESVRI
+616 FESLRNVLI
-622 VPVLTPVEDAAM
+622 LTPVEKAAI
-634 PVNWDDGE
+634 PVNWDEGE
-642 DAGLAGRDLESA
+642 EVGLTGKDLESVA
-654 PSANAEF
+654 SGNAEF
-661 GELPAVAAK
+661 GELPTVATK
-670 AKSYQEW
+670 GKSYEEW

-696 PGLRIFSQPNESEGE
+696 PGLRVFSQPSESEGE

-726 LIEGLRKK
+726 LVEGLRKK

-745 MRRAEQAVARESE
+745 IRRAEQAVSRESE

-806 RQDVGRAQDNVEA
+806 REDVGRAQENVEA
-819 LQAQLADLEAEF
+819 LQQQLADLEAEF
-831 KAEAEAAA
+831 KAEAESAA
-839 LPAAESIQSIT
+839 LTGAESVQTFT
-850 IKPTKLNIS
+850 IKPTKQNIS

-871 KTAAGERTP
+871 KTATGERIP

>member
-1 MQATTRVEPKG
+1 M
-12 SALFVLKQKFFPHT
+12 
-26 GRVCVYKRT
+26 KRGT
-35 VLAPREAFLLGK
+35 
-47 KTVGNDHLCKT
+47 
-58 EVPAMKKGKKKSLD
+58 KKSLD

-86 LKTRK
+86 VKTKEGR
-91 GKEELFLYD
+91 EELFLYD

-121 CISLLEEAAIDGIP
+121 CVSLLEEAAIDGIP
-135 AIAID
+135 AIVID
-140 PKGDLGNLMLT
+140 PKGDLGNLMLA

-160 APWINLDEAQRKGIS
+160 VPWINQDEARRKGIS

-184 SLWQKGLAD
+184 ALWQKGLSA
-193 WGQDKERIRRFREAV
+193 WAQGKERIRRFRGAA
-208 DIAIYTPGSAAGLPV
+208 DIAIYTPGSGAGLPV
-223 SVLSSFAKPQA
+223 SVLGSFEGPQA
-234 IEDADVLQEYITNTT
+234 VEGADVLQECVTNTA

-257 IQADPIR
+257 ILADPIR
-264 SKEHILIANILSAVW
+264 SKEHILIANILTTSW
-279 AKGQGLDMPGLI
+279 ARGQGLDVSGLI
-291 QLIQN
+291 RLIQN

-309 FYPSKERY
+309 FYPSRERY
-317 ELAMSLNNLL
+317 ELAMRFNNLL
-327 ASPGFQTWMEGDPF
+327 ASPGFQAWMEGDPF
-341 DINRFLYTPEGKP
+341 DIHRFLYTPEGRP
-354 RIAIF
+354 RISIF

-365 DHERMFFVSYLLNQ
+365 DHERMFFVSLLLNQ

-387 PGTTSLRAMVYM
+387 PGTTSLRAIVYM

-419 TLLKQARAFGVG
+419 TLLKQARAYGVG

-450 GTWFIGRLQTERDK
+450 GTWFVGRLQTERDK
-464 ERVLEGLE
+464 ERVLEGLQ
-472 GAAAGTGKG
+472 GASSGTGKG
-481 FGRADMDRII
+481 FGRADMDTMI
-491 AGLGNRVF
+491 AGLGSRVF

-521 AGPLTRT
+521 AGPLTRA
-528 QIKLLMDPT
+528 QIKFLMDPV
-537 KQTPAPHAPE
+537 KQPREAPAPESAVQQGKGDSSTP
-547 PAAHSERRSLSTS
+547 PAASEGRL
-560 PATKEGKFQ
+560 GG
-569 VRQPALPP
+569 RQPTLPP
-577 EIPQYFLPVRGRQP
+577 EIPQHFVPARGRKP
-591 SGGSLIY
+591 DGGSLLY

-605 GSVRFS
+605 AEVRFS
-611 DAKKG
+611 DPKKG
-616 FESVRI
+616 VDGVRT
-622 VPVLTPVEDAAM
+622 VPVLAPLEDSAI
-634 PVNWDDGE
+634 PVNWDEGE
-642 DAGLAGRDLESA
+642 DAGLTGRDLESSPLA
-654 PSANAEF
+654 DAEF
-661 GELPAVAAK
+661 GELPAVATK
-670 AKSYQEW
+670 ARSYEEW

-683 WLYRAQSLEAFHS
+683 WVYRTQFLEAYHS
-696 PGLRIFSQPNESEGE
+696 PGLKVFSQPNESVGE

-718 ASREQRDQ
+718 AGREQRD
-726 LIEGLRKK
+726 LLVEGLRKK

-745 MRRAEQAVARESE
+745 IRRAEQAVARESE
-758 QVKQQ
+758 QVKHQ

-806 RQDVGRAQDNVEA
+806 RQDVGRAQGNVEA
-819 LQAQLADLEAEF
+819 LQQQLADLEAEF
-831 KAEAEAAA
+831 ESEAAA
-839 LPAAESIQSIT
+839 GALPVAESIQT
-850 IKPTKLNIS
+850 VTVKPTKQNIS
-859 VKLVVLAWAPWW
+859 VKLLALAWVPWW
-871 KTAAGERTP
+871 RTSKGERIS

>member
-1 MQATTRVEPKG
+1 MK
-12 SALFVLKQKFFPHT
+12 
-26 GRVCVYKRT
+26 
-35 VLAPREAFLLGK
+35 K
-47 KTVGNDHLCKT
+47 KT
-58 EVPAMKKGKKKSLD
+58 KKDQG
-72 FEKLGVFYLGRLYD
+72 FEGLGVFYLGRLYD
-86 LKTRK
+86 LTTRK
-91 GKEELFLYD
+91 GREELFLYD

-121 CISLLEEAAIDGIP
+121 CIGLLEEAAIDGIP
-135 AIAID
+135 AIVID

-151 FPDLKAENF
+151 FPDLKPENF
-160 APWINLDEAQRKGIS
+160 APWVNLDEAQRKGIS

-184 SLWQKGLAD
+184 ALWQKGLAD

-208 DIAIYTPGSAAGLPV
+208 DIEIYTPGSAAGLPV
-223 SVLSSFAKPQA
+223 SILSSFAKPQA

-264 SKEHILIANILSAVW
+264 SKEHILVANILSAVW

-291 QLIQN
+291 QFIQN

-309 FYPSKERY
+309 FYPSKERF

-341 DINRFLYTPEGKP
+341 DIGRFLYTPEGKP

-365 DHERMFFVSYLLNQ
+365 DHERMFFVSFLLNQ

-419 TLLKQARAFGVG
+419 TLLKQARAYGIG

-481 FGRADMDRII
+481 LARADMDKII

-521 AGPLTRT
+521 AGPLTRN
-528 QIKLLMDPT
+528 QIKRLMDPV
-537 KQTPAPHAPE
+537 KQAPAPRVPE
-547 PAAHSERRSLSTS
+547 PA
-560 PATKEGKFQ
+560 PAVQEA
-569 VRQPALPP
+569 RPAASAAPPSLPP
-577 EIPQYFLPVRGRQP
+577 EIPQYFVPVRGRQP
-591 SGGSLIY
+591 GGGSLIY
-598 LPAVFGE
+598 LPALFGE
-605 GSVRFS
+605 ADVRFS
-611 DAKKG
+611 DVKKG
-616 FESVRI
+616 FEGIRN
-622 VPVLTPVEDAAM
+622 VPIITPVEEAAI
-634 PVNWDDGE
+634 PVNWDEGE
-642 DAGLAGRDLESA
+642 EVELAGKDLESA
-654 PSANAEF
+654 PLGSAEF
-661 GELPAVAAK
+661 GALPAVATK
-670 AKSYQEW
+670 EKSYDEW
-677 RKDFAA
+677 RRDFAA

-696 PGLRIFSQPNESEGE
+696 PGLKAFSQPNETEGD

-726 LIEGLRKK
+726 LVEGLRKK

-745 MRRAEQAVARESE
+745 IRKAELAVSREAE

-806 RQDVGRAQDNVEA
+806 RQDVGRAQENVGA
-819 LQAQLADLEAEF
+819 LQQQLADLEAEF
-831 KAEAEAAA
+831 KAEAESVA
-839 LPAAESIQSIT
+839 LPGGEAIQSIT
-850 IKPTKLNIS
+850 IKPTKQNIS

-871 KTAAGERTP
+871 KTATGERIP

>member
-1 MQATTRVEPKG
+1 
-12 SALFVLKQKFFPHT
+12 
-26 GRVCVYKRT
+26 
-35 VLAPREAFLLGK
+35 
-47 KTVGNDHLCKT
+47 
-58 EVPAMKKGKKKSLD
+58 MKKGTKKSLD

-86 LKTRK
+86 LRTK
-91 GKEELFLYD
+91 KEQEALFLYD

-121 CISLLEEAAIDGIP
+121 CIGLLEEAAIDGIP
-135 AIAID
+135 AIVID
-140 PKGDLGNLMLT
+140 LKGDLGNLMLT
-151 FPDLKAENF
+151 FPDLKPENF
-160 APWINLDEAQRKGIS
+160 APWINLDEALRKGVS
-175 PEEYARQQA
+175 PEEYARQQ
-184 SLWQKGLAD
+184 SVLWQKGLAD

-208 DIAIYTPGSAAGLPV
+208 DIAIYTPGSSAGLPV

-234 IEDADVLQEYITNTT
+234 VEDPDLLREYITNTT
-249 TSLLSLLG
+249 TSLLGLLG

-264 SKEHILIANILSAVW
+264 SKEHILIANILSTVW
-279 AKGQGLDMPGLI
+279 AEGQRLDMPGLI

-296 PPLTKVGVFDLES
+296 PPLAKVGVFDLES
-309 FYPSKERY
+309 FYPSRERY

-327 ASPGFQTWMEGDPF
+327 ASPGFQAWMEGEPF
-341 DINRFLYTPEGKP
+341 DIQRFLYTAEGKP

-365 DHERMFFVSYLLNQ
+365 DHERMFFVSLLLNQ

-387 PGTTSLRAMVYM
+387 PGTTSLRAIVYM
-399 DEIFGYFPPVANP
+399 DEIFGYFPPIANP

-464 ERVLEGLE
+464 ERILEGLE
-472 GAAAGTGKG
+472 GAAAGKG
-481 FGRADMDRII
+481 FGRAEADKII

-506 DRPEVFETRW
+506 DRPEIFETRW

-528 QIKLLMDPT
+528 QIKRLMDPL
-537 KQTPAPHAPE
+537 KQIQAPSAPE
-547 PAAHSERRSLSTS
+547 PATPVREVTRTLSAPPPS
-560 PATKEGKFQ
+560 
-569 VRQPALPP
+569 LPP
-577 EIPQYFLPVRGRQP
+577 EIPQYFIPVRGRQP
-591 SGGSLIY
+591 GGGSLMY
-598 LPAVFGE
+598 TPALLGE

-616 FESVRI
+616 FEGLRDVT
-622 VPVLTPVEDAAM
+622 VLAALEDAAI

-642 DAGLAGRDLESA
+642 EVGLAAKDLESA

-670 AKSYQEW
+670 AKSYEEW
-677 RKDFAA
+677 RKEFAA
-683 WLYRAQSLEAFHS
+683 WLYRTQTLEAFHS
-696 PGLRIFSQPNESEGE
+696 PGLKVFSQPHESEGE

-726 LIEGLRKK
+726 FMEGLRKK
-734 YAPKIAALQER
+734 YSPKIAALQER
-745 MRRAEQAVARESE
+745 IRRAEQAVARESE

-806 RQDVGRAQDNVEA
+806 RQDVGRAQENVEA
-819 LQAQLADLEAEF
+819 LQQQLADLEAEF
-831 KAEAEAAA
+831 KAEAASSVAEA
-839 LPAAESIQSIT
+839 IQTIT
-850 IKPTKLNIS
+850 VKPTKQNIS
-859 VKLVVLAWAPWW
+859 VKLVALAWAPWLR
-871 KTAAGERTP
+871 TTAGERIP

>member
-12 SALFVLKQKFFPHT
+12 SALLIS
-26 GRVCVYKRT
+26 
-35 VLAPREAFLLGK
+35 GK
-47 KTVGNDHLCKT
+47 KDYK
-58 EVPAMKKGKKKSLD
+58 ESSKRREEPAMKKGTKKSLD

-91 GKEELFLYD
+91 GREELFLYD

-135 AIAID
+135 AIVID

-184 SLWQKGLAD
+184 ALWQQGLAG
-193 WGQDKERIRRFREAV
+193 WGQDKARIRRFREAV

-223 SVLSSFAKPQA
+223 SVLSTFAKPQA
-234 IEDADVLQEYITNTT
+234 IEDADVLQEYVTNTT

-291 QLIQN
+291 QLIQT

-327 ASPGFQTWMEGDPF
+327 ASPGFQTWMDGDPF
-341 DINRFLYTPEGKP
+341 DISRFLYTPEGKP

-365 DHERMFFVSYLLNQ
+365 DHERMFFVSFLLNQ

-419 TLLKQARAFGVG
+419 TLLKQGRAFGIG

-472 GAAAGTGKG
+472 GAAAGTGKS
-481 FGRADMDRII
+481 FGRADMDKII
-491 AGLGNRVF
+491 AGLGKRVF

-521 AGPLTRT
+521 AGPLTRN
-528 QIKLLMDPT
+528 QIKLLMDPAR
-537 KQTPAPHAPE
+537 QPVAPLAPKPSPVVQE
-547 PAAHSERRSLSTS
+547 ERRE
-560 PATKEGKFQ
+560 EGKFQ

-577 EIPQYFLPVRGRQP
+577 EIPQYFVPVRGRQP
-591 SGGSLIY
+591 GGGSLMY

-611 DAKKG
+611 DVKKG
-616 FESVRI
+616 FESMRNVLI
-622 VPVLTPVEDAAM
+622 LTPVENAAI
-634 PVNWDDGE
+634 PVNWDQGE
-642 DAGLAGRDLESA
+642 EVGLAGKDLESA
-654 PSANAEF
+654 PLGNAEF
-661 GELPAVAAK
+661 GELPAVATK
-670 AKSYQEW
+670 GKSYEEW
-677 RKDFAA
+677 RRDFAA

-696 PGLRIFSQPNESEGE
+696 PGLRVFSQPNESEGE

-726 LIEGLRKK
+726 LVEGLRKK

-745 MRRAEQAVARESE
+745 IRRAEQAVSRESE

-806 RQDVGRAQDNVEA
+806 REDVGRAQGNVGA
-819 LQAQLADLEAEF
+819 LQQQLADLEAEF
-831 KAEAEAAA
+831 KVEADSAA
-839 LPAAESIQSIT
+839 LTGAESIQTFT
-850 IKPTKLNIS
+850 IKPTKQNIS
-859 VKLVVLAWAPWW
+859 VKLVVLAWVPWW
-871 KTAAGERTP
+871 KTATGERIP

>member
-1 MQATTRVEPKG
+1 MVRPFFFLNTSFFSLTDGVNFEA
-12 SALFVLKQKFFPHT
+12 SAMPIPGK
-26 GRVCVYKRT
+26 
-35 VLAPREAFLLGK
+35 AFLLDK
-47 KTVGNDHLCKT
+47 KRVGNDHPCKT
-58 EVPAMKKGKKKSLD
+58 EVPAMKKGTKKSLD

-91 GKEELFLYD
+91 GREELFLYD

-135 AIAID
+135 AIVID

-151 FPDLKAENF
+151 FPDFKAENF

-175 PEEYARQQA
+175 PEEYAREQA
-184 SLWQKGLAD
+184 ALWQQGLAG
-193 WGQDKERIRRFREAV
+193 WGQDKERIRRFRAAV

-223 SVLSSFAKPQA
+223 SVLSTFAKPQA
-234 IEDADVLQEYITNTT
+234 IEDADVLQEYVTNTT

-291 QLIQN
+291 QLIQT
-296 PPLTKVGVFDLES
+296 PPLTKIGVFDLES
-309 FYPSKERY
+309 FYPSRERY

-341 DINRFLYTPEGKP
+341 DISRFLYTPEGKP

-365 DHERMFFVSYLLNQ
+365 DHERMFFVSFLLNQ

-419 TLLKQARAFGVG
+419 TLLKQGRAFGIG

-472 GAAAGTGKG
+472 GAAAGTGKS
-481 FGRADMDRII
+481 FGRADMDKII
-491 AGLGNRVF
+491 AGLGKRVF

-521 AGPLTRT
+521 AGPLTRN
-528 QIKLLMDPT
+528 QIKRLMDPV
-537 KQTPAPHAPE
+537 KQPPAPLAHE
-547 PAAHSERRSLSTS
+547 PSPVVQEERRE
-560 PATKEGKFQ
+560 EGKFQ

-577 EIPQYFLPVRGRQP
+577 EIPQYFVPVRGRQP
-591 SGGSLIY
+591 GGGSLMY

-611 DAKKG
+611 DVKKG
-616 FESVRI
+616 FESMRNVLI
-622 VPVLTPVEDAAM
+622 LTPVENAAI
-634 PVNWDDGE
+634 PVNWDQGE
-642 DAGLAGRDLESA
+642 EVGLAGKDLESA
-654 PSANAEF
+654 PLGNAEF
-661 GELPAVAAK
+661 GELPAVATK
-670 AKSYQEW
+670 GKSYEEW
-677 RKDFAA
+677 RRDFAA

-696 PGLRIFSQPNESEGE
+696 PALRVFSQPNESEGE

-726 LIEGLRKK
+726 LVEGLRKK

-745 MRRAEQAVARESE
+745 IRRAEQAVSRESE

-806 RQDVGRAQDNVEA
+806 REDVGRAQENVGA
-819 LQAQLADLEAEF
+819 LQQQLADLEAEF
-831 KAEAEAAA
+831 RVEADSAA
-839 LPAAESIQSIT
+839 LTGAESIQPFT
-850 IKPTKLNIS
+850 IKPTKQNIS
-859 VKLVVLAWAPWW
+859 VKLVVLAWVPWW
-871 KTAAGERTP
+871 KTATGERIP